1 MGPIRWHLL
10 AGTAA
15 VVATIALPWLSAN
28 RTARVE
34 ARASDLLDVLL
45 QSCQDASRHQ
55 PADAAHVYARTLALA
70 AARGA
75 MVADLERLD
84 AEPSEVLLANKHYL
98 FRIAPTPAD
107 PAQRHAPDAVPAM
120 TGLAWPLDLASA
132 GHAMFFAAEDA
143 SRAYTRNLAQ
153 AHHGQ
158 DRRRPPDGAGRRR
171 PGSAFDLPYAYRS
184 QGEDRWILH

>member
-10 AGTAA
+10 AGALA
-15 VVATIALPWLSAN
+15 VAATIALPWLSAN

-34 ARASDLLDVLL
+34 DRASELLDALL
-45 QSCQDASRHQ
+45 QACQGAGRHESPDAEH
-55 PADAAHVYARTLALA
+55 AYARTVALA
-70 AARGA
+70 AARG
-75 MVADLERLD
+75 VLVTDLERVD
-84 AEPSEVLLANKHYL
+84 GTSTDVCLANKHYL

-107 PAQRHAPDAVPAM
+107 PAQRHAADAVPALA
-120 TGLAWPLDLASA
+120 GLAWPLDLASA

-153 AHHGQ
+153 AHHGR
-158 DRRRPPDGAGRRR
+158 DRRQPPEGTGRRR

-184 QGEDRWILH
+184 QGEDRWILY